1 MSVSTCQL
9 LLLLFFRERTK
20 VSKMSDVS
28 KSIHE
33 FVEQLVVLYIR
44 SGLTRRKKNKATETN
59 CKYIYYIIIIIIT
72 KFKATN
78 IKYE

>member
-1 MSVSTCQL
+1 M
-9 LLLLFFRERTK
+9 FFRERTK

-44 SGLTRRKKNKATETN
+44 SGLTRRKQNKATETN
-59 CKYIYYIIIIIIT
+59 CKEIYIILLLLLLL
-72 KFKATN
+72 KF
-78 IKYE
+78 E